1 MPSFLVREMFLLICY
16 FCEIERM
23 QKLVNISFKLNPQ
36 SGMVYL
42 FFFVFFFSHYFQ
54 AQNSVSDPNTVLSE
68 SFKKK
73 LNYGLSLPS
82 NPSQLSG
89 KRYYDL
95 GVESY
100 SNNDYLAALKFWQTA
115 YISYSQSGDYI
126 NQGRTMLNIANVYF
140 QIQDAQNYKQFT
152 KNALA
157 IFTEINDTVNIA
169 VCYINLGNYAHIRDK
184 FDEAL
189 GYYKKALKA
198 FTSEDQI
205 VNHLTCLGNIG
216 GVYSDMAQFELGRQY
231 LEEAELIAKSI
242 GDKQFLS
249 RNSYN
254 IAFIY
259 FEQKDYQSCIKLLEQ
274 AIVYGKEVNN
284 YHYLALAYKK
294 LADCYT
300 ALGNYKQA
308 NQFLV
313 LHNDYRDSLLS
324 LEKSKQFNLAEIKFN
339 KKIDENRIEL
349 LELEKKQNELLIL
362 KEKDRSK
369 VLSLFLVLLALLGII
384 IFISAMFWFKNRQK
398 NIMIEQRQLLQR
410 NHMDAILKSQEDER
424 KKLARDLHDSVG
436 QKLTGLLFKT
446 NEALH
451 NEKTEAEEKKQLQ
464 VIKSLAEDCYAE
476 VRTISHQMM
485 PRAIQESSLVDLLN
499 DLLQS
504 TFKNTSIQ
512 YFLHSNIHE
521 DYEDKIKLSIY
532 RICQELINNILKHAK
547 ACKEVQVSLIQN
559 SQTLIIMVENDGDSI
574 TIENIAASSNGI
586 GIQNIHARLD
596 LIQGKIFFESG
607 EFGGLRAIIR
617 VNLNPT
623 ENV

>member
-1 MPSFLVREMFLLICY
+1 MLVCLIFLVVLPAKFVHAQASTKDFEPLVSKDLSKEKNLLQRINLLS
-16 FCEIERM
+16 
-23 QKLVNISFKLNPQ
+23 KSAK
-36 SGMVYL
+36 
-42 FFFVFFFSHYFQ
+42 FS
-54 AQNSVSDPNTVLSE
+54 AD
-68 SFKKK
+68 
-73 LNYGLSLPS
+73 
-82 NPSQLSG
+82 
-89 KRYYDL
+89 RYYDL
-95 GVESY
+95 GLESY
-100 SNNDYLAALKFWQTA
+100 SNNDYLTALKYWQTA
-115 YISYSQSGDYI
+115 YILYSKSRNLQ
-126 NQGRTMLNIANVYF
+126 NQGRTMLHIANVYF
-140 QIQDAQNYKQFT
+140 QIQDAERYKQYT

-157 IFTEINDTVNIA
+157 IFLEINDTINIA
-169 VCYINLGNYAHIRDK
+169 VSYINLGNYAHIIDE
-184 FDEAL
+184 FDDAL
-189 GYYKKALKA
+189 VFYKKALKT
-198 FTSEDQI
+198 FSDEDQI
-205 VNHLTCLGNIG
+205 SNRLTCLGNIG
-216 GVYSDMAQFELGRQY
+216 GTYNDMLQFDLGRQY

-339 KKIDENRIEL
+339 KKLDENRIEL

-369 VLSLFLVLLALLGII
+369 VLSLFLVLLVLLGVI

-451 NEKTEAEEKKQLQ
+451 NEKTEAEEKQQLR

-485 PRAIQESSLVDLLN
+485 PRAIQESSLVDILN
-499 DLLQS
+499 DLLQA

-512 YFLHSNIHE
+512 YFLHSNIND

-559 SQTLIIMVENDGDSI
+559 SQTLIIMVENDGES
-574 TIENIAASSNGI
+574 TSIENIAASSNGI